1 MHWSQTESS
10 KWSLERLLRRL
21 GQPFTPFL
29 EARKTIFTIPL
40 SVEVSSARYLLM
52 CLITDWN
59 CHKIPDPLL
68 LLSLPTRLQKCWR
81 HCFSVSAWIS
91 SHLMA
96 LRLMGLGHRH
106 LDLSTSKHMA
116 AHGRVQ
122 THQEQAASTER
133 EANGEARTG
142 VLLRCY
148 RVVWRRWR

>member
-1 MHWSQTESS
+1 MLAT
-10 KWSLERLLRRL
+10 
-21 GQPFTPFL
+21 
-29 EARKTIFTIPL
+29 
-40 SVEVSSARYLLM
+40 
-52 CLITDWN
+52 
-59 CHKIPDPLL
+59 
-68 LLSLPTRLQKCWR
+68 
-81 HCFSVSAWIS
+81 FSVSAWIS